1 MKFVEVIGKF
11 VCAVAVGCG
20 GWLRFHKFVKVD
32 VKATQAIGNVN
43 LGAKMKVVP
52 SSTIAVELMIAI
64 KFTKGLSVSSPTWR
78 ANCWYFTSKPT

>member
-52 SSTIAVELMIAI
+52 SSTIAVELMIAMSALLPGAPAVGI
-64 KFTKGLSVSSPTWR
+64 LLASLPRDTPR
-78 ANCWYFTSKPT
+78 